1 MYKIVLASHGNFA
14 NGMLDTINFFTKDT
28 ENVYKVILDESGID
42 NFQNKIISIFNE
54 ISDSNVL
61 ILVDLFHGTPFNVC
75 TNNIG
80 LINREVD
87 IVAGV
92 NIPIFLDA
100 LLNSTSL
107 SVSEEI
113 ENIKNMNVI
122 NILSEEFKDQIN
134 NNDDEESVKLL

>member
-1 MYKIVLASHGNFA
+1 MYKIVLASHGNFS
-14 NGMLDTINFFTKDT
+14 NGILDTIHFFTKDT

-42 NFQNKIISIFNE
+42 NFENKIISIFNE

-80 LINREVD
+80 LINGDVD

-92 NIPIFLDA
+92 NVPIFLDA

-122 NILSEEFKDQIN
+122 NILSEEFRNQIN
-134 NNDDEESVKLL
+134 NNDDE

>member
-14 NGMLDTINFFTKDT
+14 NGILDTIHFFTKDT

-80 LINREVD
+80 LINGDVD

-92 NIPIFLDA
+92 NVPIFLDA

-122 NILSEEFKDQIN
+122 NILSEEVKNQIN
-134 NNDDEESVKLL
+134 NNDDE

>member
-14 NGMLDTINFFTKDT
+14 NGILDTIHFFTKDT
-28 ENVYKVILDESGID
+28 ENVYPIVLDESGID
-42 NFQNKIISIFNE
+42 NFEKKVISVFND
-54 ISDSNVL
+54 IKDSNVL

-80 LINREVD
+80 LINGDVD

-92 NIPIFLDA
+92 NVPIFLDA

-122 NILSEEFKDQIN
+122 NILSEEFKNQIN
-134 NNDDEESVKLL
+134 NNDDE

>member
-1 MYKIVLASHGNFA
+1 MYKIILASHGNFS
-14 NGMLDTINFFTKDT
+14 NGILDTIHFFTNDT

-42 NFQNKIISIFNE
+42 SFENNIISIFNE
-54 ISDSNVL
+54 ISYSNVI

-80 LINREVD
+80 LINGDVD

-92 NIPIFLDA
+92 NVPIFLDV
-100 LLNSTSL
+100 LLNSNSL

-113 ENIKNMNVI
+113 ENIKNINVI
-122 NILSEEFKDQIN
+122 NILSEEFKNQRN
-134 NNDDEESVKLL
+134 NNDDE

>member
-42 NFQNKIISIFNE
+42 NFQNKIISMFNE

-80 LINREVD
+80 LIKRDVD

-92 NIPIFLDA
+92 NIPIFLDV

-107 SVSEEI
+107 SVPEEI

-122 NILSEEFKDQIN
+122 NILSEEFKNQIN
-134 NNDDEESVKLL
+134 NNDDE

>member
-1 MYKIVLASHGNFA
+1 MYKIVLASHGNFS
-14 NGMLDTINFFTKDT
+14 NGILDTIHFFTKDT

-42 NFQNKIISIFNE
+42 KFENKIISIFNE

-80 LINREVD
+80 LINGDVD

-92 NIPIFLDA
+92 NVPIFLDA

-122 NILSEEFKDQIN
+122 NILSEEFRNQIN
-134 NNDDEESVKLL
+134 NNDDE

>member
-134 NNDDEESVKLL
+134 NNDDE